1 MSDRHIALSS
11 RLTLAFS
18 CVGHTYS
25 HLFAP
30 TFFVVALALETEL
43 GMTHGEVISLIVLG
57 NMLYGLAAPLSG
69 WLGDKWSAA
78 GMMALYYFGLG
89 TGMIL
94 TGLSTSTPQ
103 MVVFLALT
111 GIFGS
116 IYHPVGFAWLVSQV
130 EKRGQALGINGVF
143 GGMGPSIAALSAGAL
158 TDAFSWRAAFI
169 VPGVLIFITG
179 IVFFVLLKKD
189 IIHDRETVP
198 VAPHQASKSEMMRVI
213 GVLAITMLCTGLIY
227 QSTSPALPKVF
238 SERLIDF
245 AGGGVFGIGAMVAL
259 VYMTG
264 GMFQIIA
271 GRMCD
276 RYPLKRVYLLA
287 FISQIPFLV
296 LASQFGGGVLLFA
309 ALIMVS
315 ANQAA
320 LPVENTL
327 VARYAPKDRRA
338 LAFGLKFII
347 AFGFSG
353 LGVWMEGAIYDATG
367 GLHWLF
373 VILAALATV
382 GFTVSWLL
390 PDEPAPQ
397 PQPQAAE

>member
-1 MSDRHIALSS
+1 MSVHQPPLSS

-18 CVGHTYS
+18 CVGHTYA

-30 TFFVVALALETEL
+30 TFFVVALTLESEM
-43 GMTHGEVISLIVLG
+43 GMTHGEVISMIVLG
-57 NMLYGLAAPLSG
+57 NMLYGLVAPLSG
-69 WLGDKWSAA
+69 WLADKWSAA

-94 TGLSTSTPQ
+94 TGLSTSTVQ
-103 MVVFLALT
+103 MVVFLSLT

-143 GGMGPSIAALSAGAL
+143 GAVGPAIAALSAGVL

-169 VPGVLIFITG
+169 VPGVLIIVTG
-179 IVFFVLLKKD
+179 ILFFILLKKD
-189 IIHDRETVP
+189 VIHDRETVP
-198 VAPHQASKSEMMRVI
+198 VVPHQASRSEVMRII
-213 GVLAITMLCTGLIY
+213 GVLAVTMMCTGLIY
-227 QSTSPALPKVF
+227 QSTSPALPKMF
-238 SERLIDF
+238 SERLTDF
-245 AGGGVFGIGAMVAL
+245 AGDGVFGIGAMVAL
-259 VYMTG
+259 VYITAG
-264 GMFQIIA
+264 TFQIIA

-287 FISQIPFLV
+287 FVTQIPFLI
-296 LASQFGGGVLLFA
+296 LAAQFGGGVLLFA
-309 ALIMVS
+309 ALVMVS
-315 ANQAA
+315 SNQAA

-327 VARYAPKDRRA
+327 VARYAPKDKRG

-353 LGVWMEGAIYDATG
+353 IGVWMEGAIYDATG

-373 VILAALATV
+373 VVLAALATV

-390 PDEPAPQ
+390 PDEPAANPQ
-397 PQPQAAE
+397 PAE